1 MIAFTIA
8 VAAVGIRTQQAAAE
22 RTDVMYREDVRGTRS
37 LLTANLNMVMSAR
50 EELRAVTATDAA
62 VRTEFV
68 KRSRQELADAKASLD
83 EYRASAVEQGAEAR
97 WLELDA
103 AVRGVREG
111 REESLRLLEQGDA
124 QGAAA
129 KRQGAV
135 AAIDVMNTALSTEAS
150 RLEGMADVANHDAAV
165 AASSAFRLQVGAT
178 VAAVILGAAI
188 AWGAGTAVR
197 RGVARI
203 AGRLESMESRCVAGL
218 RGGILAVERGDLTA
232 EVHAGTDP
240 IPNPGKDEV
249 GRAATAINGM
259 LGKLGDT
266 IESYNAMRAGLAQ
279 MVGTIRQEADSVFVS
294 AGQLQDSSGQ
304 MAGATGQ
311 IAAAITDVTHASV
324 TLAALSR
331 DSVEEVERV
340 AAGSAQLAANAEETA
355 AAAAVSAS
363 EAQAMGARIA
373 EAVQAAGQVAK
384 DAEASRASA
393 LEGQRAVGQAVAS
406 MDAIARAVENAS
418 VTVNRLGEYGQQI
431 GEIVRVIDDIASQTN
446 LLALNAA
453 IEAARAGEQGR
464 GFAVVA
470 ENVRSLA
477 ERSSGATKEIA
488 ALIAKVQEGTSEAVC
503 DGRRRGGRAARARH
517 DRDRRERADGH
528 HQERPGIGRPDAAD
542 RGGRAGAGGGRRAD
556 HRIGQRHL
564 RERERIGERSDPDRA
579 GHDVGARG
587 DREGVDDE
595 RGDLGLGG
603 AGVGVDAGA
612 FGAVPGA
619 GGNGTADARAGGGAG
634 AAGFA
639 LRAGVDVTP
648 VGARPHRLPRSRAY
662 LWPRTS

>member
-1 MIAFTIA
+1 MRFIWDRGLRTKLLGGFSVVIVFTIA
-8 VAAVGIRTQQAAAE
+8 VAAVGIRTQQAASE

-62 VRTEFV
+62 VRAEFI
-68 KRSRQELADAKASLD
+68 KRSRQELTDAKASLD

-124 QGAAA
+124 PGAAA

-150 RLEGMADVANHDAAV
+150 RLEGMADKANHDASA
-165 AASSAFRLQVGAT
+165 AASNAFRLQVGAT
-178 VAAVILGAAI
+178 MAAVILGAAI

-218 RGGILAVERGDLTA
+218 RGGILAVERGDLTVA
-232 EVHAGTDP
+232 VHAGTDP
-240 IPNPGKDEV
+240 IPSPGKDEV

-294 AGQLQDSSGQ
+294 ASQLQDSSGQ

-355 AAAAVSAS
+355 AAAAVSAA

-488 ALIAKVQEGTSEAVC
+488 ALIAKVQEGTSEAVHAMAAGVE
-503 DGRRRGGRAARARH
+503 DVAAGRGTTETAGSALTIIIKNVQESADQMQRIAADVQGLAEGAGRIIESASGISASASESANGATLIAQGTTSVRAAIEKVSMTSEETSASAEQVSASTQELSAQSQELAATAQQMRGLAEALEQQAARFVL
-517 DRDRRERADGH
+517 A
-528 HQERPGIGRPDAAD
+528 
-542 RGGRAGAGGGRRAD
+542 
-556 HRIGQRHL
+556 
-564 RERERIGERSDPDRA
+564 
-579 GHDVGARG
+579 
-587 DREGVDDE
+587 
-595 RGDLGLGG
+595 
-603 AGVGVDAGA
+603 
-612 FGAVPGA
+612 
-619 GGNGTADARAGGGAG
+619 
-634 AAGFA
+634 
-639 LRAGVDVTP
+639 
-648 VGARPHRLPRSRAY
+648 
-662 LWPRTS
+662 